1 MDACVDVDVC
11 VDEAGEEGV
20 ALSNLALLSKSGTG
34 GRNYKSRCEV
44 KRFYGEYEYIPHHG

>member
-1 MDACVDVDVC
+1 VDVDVC

-20 ALSNLALLSKSGTG
+20 ALSKLAFLSKSGTG